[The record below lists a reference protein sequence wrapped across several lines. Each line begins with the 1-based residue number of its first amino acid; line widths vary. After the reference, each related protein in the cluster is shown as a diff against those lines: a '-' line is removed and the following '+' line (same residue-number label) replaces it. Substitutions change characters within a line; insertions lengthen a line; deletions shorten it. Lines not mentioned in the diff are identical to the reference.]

1 MASDRYVT
9 WMFGVLLFS
18 SVLFFAKD
26 IPTRIGHRLTLFFY
40 GVICLVTLIHNDST
54 IIKTPRYAIISF
66 VIIWAVYLLHSII
79 APLSDSTI
87 GGTTVYIVQSA
98 ICVFWL
104 PQTIEWNQF
113 TRVVSRIAAAVV
125 IVGFPAAIVLSFF
138 PLHQYTL
145 GPFLITHASS
155 SISTFSLPIGE
166 ITVYPMQSFLSNQN
180 FVGMFVLVGA
190 ITSLTE
196 IQQGTRRD
204 IVCFAICA
212 LGVLM
217 AYARTTILALLICV
231 SLYAVFCLGGHT
243 LLRLATGLGVC
254 GGVLIT
260 GIVFGVIPGPDFL
273 RHLNLSGRRS
283 IWAAVIK
290 AFSQRPFIGYGRTAT
305 LDILEG
311 LIVGYPPRVTHNAYF
326 WMLLQTGLIGGV
338 AFIYVIGKTIL
349 QTARSF
355 SDHQS
360 VAVFILLVGI
370 STVMLFEDFVLLGV
384 KSSSLLAG
392 MSLGYGLQTVVENT
406 QLPDQ
411 PGYGPLQSSTEE
423 ISN

>member
-26 IPTRIGHRLTLFFY
+26 IPSRIGHHLTLISY
-40 GVICLVTLIHNDST
+40 GILCLVTLIHSDNT
-54 IIKTPRYAIISF
+54 TIKTPRYAIISF
-66 VIIWAVYLLHSII
+66 AIIWAVYLLHSII

-87 GGTTVYIVQSA
+87 GGTTVYIIQSA

-104 PQTIEWNQF
+104 PQTITWNQF

-125 IVGFPAAIVLSFF
+125 IVGLPAAIVPSFF

-145 GPFLITHASS
+145 GPFLITHASAPL
-155 SISTFSLPIGE
+155 STFSLPIGE

-180 FVGMFVLVGA
+180 FVGMFVLIGA
-190 ITSLTE
+190 LTSLSE
-196 IQQGTRRD
+196 IQRGTRRD
-204 IVCFAICA
+204 IVYFAICA
-212 LGVLM
+212 VGVLL
-217 AYARTTILALLICV
+217 AHARTTILALLICV
-231 SLYAVFCLGGHT
+231 SLYAVFRLGGNT
-243 LLRLATGLGVC
+243 LLRLSAGLGVC
-254 GGVLIT
+254 GGVLLT

-283 IWAAVIK
+283 VWAAVIK

-305 LDILEG
+305 LDILEE

-326 WMLLQTGLIGGV
+326 WMLLQTGLIGGISFV
-338 AFIYVIGKTIL
+338 YVIGQTIL
-349 QTARSF
+349 QTARSL
-355 SDHQS
+355 SDTQS

-370 STVMLFEDFVLLGV
+370 SIVMLFEDFVLFGV

-411 PGYGPLQSSTEE
+411 TAHGPLQSSTEE
-423 ISN
+423 IPS